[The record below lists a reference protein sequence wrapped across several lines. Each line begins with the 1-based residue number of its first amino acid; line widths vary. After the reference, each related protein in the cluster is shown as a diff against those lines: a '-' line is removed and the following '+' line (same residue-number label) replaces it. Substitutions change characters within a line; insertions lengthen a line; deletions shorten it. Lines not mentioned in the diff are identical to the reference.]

1 MFVTGLI
8 TVSSVTAVSAQW
20 EPVTGG
26 IHNDYSTIKGVFL
39 QMGYEIYLNIFWLV
53 PLVVWLATRKS
64 SQIFRSTIVGVSFGL
79 VVSYASVGLYA
90 LHLAWPISETL
101 GQLCFYF
108 SFFHDLA
115 GVRVAIF
122 FHLISAHTPIADDQ
136 RLLLEVVNS
145 VSWAI
150 AYGVLG
156 LLWGYFRNSARSD
169 PGGSPETSKPE

>member
-1 MFVTGLI
+1 M
-8 TVSSVTAVSAQW
+8 
-20 EPVTGG
+20 
-26 IHNDYSTIKGVFL
+26 

-53 PLVVWLATRKS
+53 PLVVWLAARKS

-79 VVSYASVGLYA
+79 VVSYASVGLYG
-90 LHLAWPISETL
+90 LLLAWPVSEAL

-122 FHLISAHTPIADDQ
+122 FHLISAHAPIADDQ
-136 RLLLEVVNS
+136 RLLLEVVNT

-150 AYGVLG
+150 AYGALG
-156 LLWGYFRNSARSD
+156 LLWGYLRFRFGEGQKNN
-169 PGGSPETSKPE
+169 